1 MFYGALLVTIVMCP
15 LALNLS
21 ILGVRDDG
29 DIHNSSYNEAGSG
42 CLNSDRGAYFDYISV
57 DDEDYSE
64 DGSAEETIEAGTIVH
79 GARNEDLLI
88 TDFKHSHNNTDE
100 DEDEDAHMN
109 VTSVTTGENDI
120 VSAQI
125 FGGGIVPED
134 LVLSNETHGSLNG
147 NILILNSEKEV
158 REELYFESNNNDDE
172 EETSVE
178 SNSDVNVILHSG
190 STFYSGSDR
199 LFLRFLLLKYFLILY
214 R

>member
-1 MFYGALLVTIVMCP
+1 MFYGLLVVTIVMCP

-57 DDEDYSE
+57 DDEEYSE
-64 DGSAEETIEAGTIVH
+64 EGSAEETIEARTIVH
-79 GARNEDLLI
+79 GARNEPLLI
-88 TDFKHSHNNTDE
+88 TDFKHSHNNT

-109 VTSVTTGENDI
+109 VTSVTTGEND
-120 VSAQI
+120 VSEQI

-147 NILILNSEKEV
+147 NILILNLEKVV

-178 SNSDVNVILHSG
+178 SNSDVNIILHSG

>member
-1 MFYGALLVTIVMCP
+1 MFYGVLLVTIVMCP

-79 GARNEDLLI
+79 GARNEPLLI

-109 VTSVTTGENDI
+109 VTSITTGEND

-178 SNSDVNVILHSG
+178 SNSDVNIILHSG

>member
-57 DDEDYSE
+57 DDEEYSE
-64 DGSAEETIEAGTIVH
+64 EGSAEETIEAGTIVH
-79 GARNEDLLI
+79 GARNEPLLI
-88 TDFKHSHNNTDE
+88 SDFKHSHINTDE
-100 DEDEDAHMN
+100 DEHEDVPLN
-109 VTSVTTGENDI
+109 VTSVTTGENDD
-120 VSAQI
+120 VSSQI